1 MDQVANRIRPPEER
15 RTVPLCGSAGDSRG
29 PCLRSVDAQPQ
40 AAAHVNPPAGAAGT
54 CRPGRL
60 HPRGGWSVGGDW
72 RRTRASRAR
81 GIRLTRTPP
90 ATVVA
95 AATSAGCAPC
105 RWPRGP
111 RPLSSACSA
120 SAGTVWLGPGL
131 VGPRCMSRPHR
142 RNVRRTG
149 RIRRSGSSW
158 PCGPWSLRCY
168 RPHCGS
174 CREAFSKGRRV
185 RRRLSIPSLPRHR
198 PYCPAST
205 RTPATRRAEGRAG
218 GRILRVRGIRTGR
231 SEGCL
236 VPVAAARAVRLTP
249 EVSQPAA
256 TGATVTTTATQRRRV
271 T

>member
-1 MDQVANRIRPPEER
+1 MDQVANRTRPPEER

-54 CRPGRL
+54 CRPGRS
-60 HPRGGWSVGGDW
+60 HPRGGWSVGGAW

-131 VGPRCMSRPHR
+131 VGPRRMSRPHTSAQCSAHR
-142 RNVRRTG
+142 ADSAG
-149 RIRRSGSSW
+149 RLQLALRSL
-158 PCGPWSLRCY
+158 WSPRCF
-168 RPHCGS
+168 RPHCRS
-174 CREAFSKGRRV
+174 CRDALSKGRRV
-185 RRRLSIPSLPRHR
+185 RRRLWIPSLPRHR

-205 RTPATRRAEGRAG
+205 RTPAARRADGRAG
-218 GRILRVRGIRTGR
+218 GRILRVRRIRTGR
-231 SEGCL
+231 TEGCL

-249 EVSQPAA
+249 
-256 TGATVTTTATQRRRV
+256 
-271 T
+271 